1 MGNLQSAVGAERLF
15 LRVDRL
21 DRSSQIVR
29 RLEAFERFL
38 ERSPRWHRQIA
49 LVQVVL
55 PALSGPA
62 DFLRQHV
69 ERLVGRI
76 NGLFGEIDWVPV
88 HYLYRSTA
96 GSLALGSGGDEPA
109 ATRDLAACGDS

>member
-1 MGNLQSAVGAERLF
+1 MGDLQSAVGAGRVI

-21 DRSSQIVR
+21 DSSSRIVR

-38 ERSPRWHRQIA
+38 ERAPRWHRRIA

-62 DFLRQHV
+62 
-69 ERLVGRI
+69 
-76 NGLFGEIDWVPV
+76 VPV

-96 GSLALGSGGDEPA
+96 GSLVLASGGD
-109 ATRDLAACGDS
+109 DLASAGGGAGAES